1 MKQTRREFV
10 GTLAIAGASIP
21 FLSHINVQKDIATA
35 KNYPVRLFSKPLD
48 GYEFDFMCE
57 CLVRS
62 GIDGFDLTVRQG
74 GKAEPTHI
82 ESVLPRLAEEAE
94 KYNLKLDMM
103 VTGILS
109 TGDPLTEKVLKTA
122 SALGIK
128 YYRLG
133 WYDYDIKA
141 GIRQSIR
148 KCRNELMAIA
158 ELNRKY
164 KISAGYQNHSGTRI
178 GGPVWDIH
186 ELLQGIPSDL
196 IGCQYDVRHANVE
209 GANTWVLGMR
219 LIAPLINSLAIKD
232 FTWLT
237 VNGKPEAV
245 TVPLGEGIV
254 NWDLYFKTI
263 KELDIK
269 GPITLHIEYPL
280 LEKGEE
286 ALPLINQQNIIV
298 KKLTKDME
306 FLRSNLEKYQLI

>member
-10 GTLAIAGASIP
+10 GTLTMAGASIP
-21 FLSHINVQKDIATA
+21 LLSHINVQKDIAPVN
-35 KNYPVRLFSKPLD
+35 NYPVRLFSKPLD

-109 TGDPLTEKVLKTA
+109 AGDPLAEKVLKTA

-219 LIAPLINSLAIKD
+219 LIAPMINSLAIKD

-269 GPITLHIEYPL
+269 GPVTLHVEYPL
-280 LEKGEE
+280 LEGGEE

-306 FLRSNLEKYQLI
+306 FLRSYLDKYQLI

>member
-1 MKQTRREFV
+1 MKQTSREFV
-10 GTLAIAGASIP
+10 GTLAMAGASIP
-21 FLSHINVQKDIATA
+21 FLSHINVQKDIAPV
-35 KNYPVRLFSKPLD
+35 KNYPVRIFSKPLD

-109 TGDPLTEKVLKTA
+109 TADPLAEKVLKTA
-122 SALGIK
+122 SALEIK

-219 LIAPLINSLAIKD
+219 LIAPMINSLAIKD
-232 FTWLT
+232 FTWLN

-269 GPITLHIEYPL
+269 GPVTLHVEYPL
-280 LEKGEE
+280 LEGGEE

-306 FLRSNLEKYQLI
+306 FLRSYLDKYQLI